1 MVTCSPLDA
10 AAGVAAAD
18 GVGAAAGLA
27 TAAVV
32 GAAARVG
39 AAGAAVAAAA
49 VVGAVVGAAAAEVGA
64 ALGAAPPE
72 QPATNRQAVTRPTSV
87 WALRLTASSTPP
99 ASTRRAAPGCQ
110 DRFLTNDRPTRKG
123 GQ

>member
-39 AAGAAVAAAA
+39 AAGAA

>member
-27 TAAVV
+27 T
-32 GAAARVG
+32 
-39 AAGAAVAAAA
+39 AAA